1 MTVNPARSNTDGKT
15 FTPALGLRALTPVY
29 DVAIAL
35 LTRENIWRSA
45 LIEAIALQK
54 GERLLD
60 IGCGTG
66 SLAVRLAA
74 AKPAAVVH
82 GIDPDRQVLQ
92 RARAKAAKS
101 GARIE
106 FHEGFLTGEF
116 LGGKKS
122 FDVVTSSL
130 VFHQVPLAGK
140 RDLLSMMRR
149 ALRPA
154 GRLVIADYGLQQ
166 TPLMRRLFRAT
177 VQSLDGVEDT
187 QPNAD
192 GMLPELISEAGF
204 TGVLEARVIPTATG
218 SISIL
223 TAHC

>member
-1 MTVNPARSNTDGKT
+1 MTVNPAGSNTEGKT

-29 DVAIAL
+29 DVAIAF
-35 LTRENIWRSA
+35 LTRENVWRSA
-45 LIEAIALQK
+45 LIEAIALQR

-60 IGCGTG
+60 VGCGTG
-66 SLAVRLAA
+66 SLAVRLATVEPGA
-74 AKPAAVVH
+74 QVH
-82 GIDPDRQVLQ
+82 GIDPDPDVLQ
-92 RARAKAAKS
+92 RARSKAATAA
-101 GARIE
+101 ARID
-106 FHEGFLTGEF
+106 FYEGFLTGEF

-154 GRLVIADYGLQQ
+154 GRLVIADYSLQR

-177 VQSLDGVEDT
+177 VQSLDGVDDT

-192 GMLPELISEAGF
+192 GVLPELINEAGF
-204 TGVLEARVIPTATG
+204 AGVREVRVIPTATG

>member
-1 MTVNPARSNTDGKT
+1 MTLYPSPPHAEKIT
-15 FTPALGLRALTPVY
+15 FTPALGVRALTPLY
-29 DVAIAL
+29 DSAIAL
-35 LTRENIWRSA
+35 LARENVWRSA

-60 IGCGTG
+60 VGCGTG

-74 AKPAAVVH
+74 AEPGAEVH
-82 GIDPDRQVLQ
+82 GIDPDPDVLQ
-92 RARAKAAKS
+92 RARAKAAKA

-116 LGGKKS
+116 LSGKKP

-154 GRLVIADYGLQQ
+154 GRLVIADYSLQR

-192 GMLPELISEAGF
+192 GMLPELINEAGF
-204 TGVLEARVIPTATG
+204 AGVREVRVIPTATG
-218 SISIL
+218 SLSIL
-223 TAHC
+223 SAHC

>member
-1 MTVNPARSNTDGKT
+1 MTVYPEPPSAEIKA
-15 FTPALGLRALTPVY
+15 FTPALGVRALTPLY
-29 DVAIAL
+29 DSAIAL
-35 LTRENIWRSA
+35 LTRENVWRSA

-60 IGCGTG
+60 VGCGTG
-66 SLAVRLAA
+66 SLSVRLAA
-74 AKPAAVVH
+74 AKRAAVVH
-82 GIDPDRQVLQ
+82 GIDPDGQVLQ
-92 RARAKAAKS
+92 RARAKAAKA
-101 GARIE
+101 GAEIE

-116 LGGKKS
+116 LDGKKP

-130 VFHQVPLAGK
+130 VFHQVPVAGK

-149 ALRPA
+149 ALKPA
-154 GRLVIADYGLQQ
+154 GRLVIADYGLQR
-166 TPLMRRLFRAT
+166 TALMRRLFRAT
-177 VQSLDGVEDT
+177 VQTLDGVDDT

-192 GMLPELISEAGF
+192 GLLPELIKDAGF
-204 TGVLEARVIPTATG
+204 AGVREARAIPTATG

>member
-1 MTVNPARSNTDGKT
+1 MTVNAARSQPEEKT
-15 FTPALGLRALTPVY
+15 FTPALGLRALTPLY
-29 DVAIAL
+29 DSAIAL
-35 LTRENIWRSA
+35 LTRENRWRST
-45 LIEAIALQK
+45 LMEAIALQR

-60 IGCGTG
+60 VGCGTG
-66 SLAVRLAA
+66 SLAVRLATVEPGA
-74 AKPAAVVH
+74 QVH
-82 GIDPDRQVLQ
+82 GIDPDPDVLQ
-92 RARAKAAKS
+92 RARSKAATA

-116 LGGKKS
+116 LACGEP

-140 RDLLSMMRR
+140 RDLLSKMRR

-154 GRLVIADYGLQQ
+154 GRLVIADYSLQR

-177 VQSLDGVEDT
+177 VQSLDGVDDT

-192 GMLPELISEAGF
+192 GVLPGLINEAGF
-204 TGVLEARVIPTATG
+204 AGVQETRVIPTMTG

-223 TAHC
+223 SAHC

>member
-1 MTVNPARSNTDGKT
+1 MTPNPAHSHTEGNT
-15 FTPALGLRALTPVY
+15 FTPALGLRALTPFY
-29 DVAIAL
+29 DSAIAL
-35 LTRENIWRSA
+35 LTRENVWRSA
-45 LIEAIALQK
+45 LIGLVALQK

-60 IGCGTG
+60 VGCGTG
-66 SLAVRLAA
+66 SLAVRLATVEPGA
-74 AKPAAVVH
+74 QVH
-82 GIDPDRQVLQ
+82 GIDPDPDVLQ
-92 RARAKAAKS
+92 RARSKAAEA
-101 GARIE
+101 GAWIE
-106 FHEGFLTGEF
+106 FHEGFLCEEF
-116 LGGKKS
+116 LGGRES

-130 VFHQVPLAGK
+130 VLHQVPLAGK
-140 RDLLSMMRR
+140 RDLLSKMRR

-154 GRLVIADYGLQQ
+154 GRLVIADYSLQR